1 MPWLAMQRLDRPC
14 EALVGIAWPCAA
26 LLCPDQPITIAR
38 LCQALRSHAKLCWA
52 VLRPAMHFD
61 AHARAHISC
70 VTLLGQFVGH
80 FCGSLRGA
88 ALGPWAFVGHFVG
101 HFCGSHAVLEWVTFA
116 RRKTRTMRRLCFS
129 CRTTDAKTYG
139 SGRNRWLPTWDVGGD
154 SVIGVHTLLAVWADP
169 HPRRPRPRFP
179 ASGSDPLK
187 HGM

>member
-26 LLCPDQPITIAR
+26 LLCPDQPIIIAR

-88 ALGPWAFVGHFVG
+88 RLWAPGRSWVTSWVTFVGHMP
-101 HFCGSHAVLEWVTFA
+101 CLSGSLPLE
-116 RRKTRTMRRLCFS
+116 RRQRPSPQVATPLISFQSPDTRPRD
-129 CRTTDAKTYG
+129 RTRALQE
-139 SGRNRWLPTWDVGGD
+139 GRRWLRYGPGCPQD
-154 SVIGVHTLLAVWADP
+154 SQRGHQEDTQVAIKL
-169 HPRRPRPRFP
+169 
-179 ASGSDPLK
+179 
-187 HGM
+187 